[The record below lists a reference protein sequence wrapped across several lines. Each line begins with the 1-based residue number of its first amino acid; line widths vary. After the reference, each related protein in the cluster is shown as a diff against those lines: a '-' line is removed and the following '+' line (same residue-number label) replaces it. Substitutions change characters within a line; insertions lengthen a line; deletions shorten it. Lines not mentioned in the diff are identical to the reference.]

1 VLFQIYLVD
10 LHQCIFVLFSTRKM
24 LTLTTDNMNKRNL
37 LLVALGVL
45 LFAPLVAQT
54 TNSLQQDWHH
64 QAVANGFYGVN
75 SVEAYTFLKETNRTN
90 LKPIVVAVIDGD
102 LDTNHEDLKNNLWT
116 AKKAPKGYK
125 DVKHGW
131 NFLGT
136 TDGKQISKVGTE
148 AFREYK
154 RLRPKFENT
163 KPEDCNT
170 AAEKAEFA
178 YFLQVKKDAKIQSY
192 LNFFPYIKL
201 TFESYRLTDST
212 IKAQNLDVNTFILK
226 DLQHLKS
233 ADSVVQEY
241 IDAAQRSSMRYAETE
256 KWTDLYALQ
265 VDEFNTAVKRIKS
278 LDDLS
283 NPRFT
288 IGDDMKSL
296 KDKYYGNNQLID
308 SASYHG
314 TFVGGLIAADRNNK
328 IGIDGI
334 ASNAVLMGLRAV
346 PDGDEFDK
354 DIALA
359 IRFAVDNGANI
370 INMSFGKY
378 YSPNSEWVT
387 DAIAYALKNNVLVVQ
402 AAGNDNKNLDTIT
415 SYPIQPKTI
424 KAKENSY
431 LRIGASDYKGAKS
444 SFSNYGSQT
453 VDFFAPGEK
462 ITSTSTFNEY
472 KTANGT
478 SFSTPIV
485 SGVAALVWGAY
496 PSLKAY
502 QVAEILKLSAEKN
515 KSSQL
520 NGYAK
525 TAGIVDAYEALKIA
539 KDYVKK

>member
-1 VLFQIYLVD
+1 MRFLPYE
-10 LHQCIFVLFSTRKM
+10 R
-24 LTLTTDNMNKRNL
+24 LTLATFNMNKRNL
-37 LLVALGVL
+37 LLVALSVL
-45 LFAPLVAQT
+45 FSFPLVAQ
-54 TNSLQQDWHH
+54 NNNLQKDWHH
-64 QAVANGFYGVN
+64 QSVSNGLYGVN
-75 SVEAYTFLKETNRTN
+75 SIEAYRLVKELNST

-102 LDTNHEDLKNNLWT
+102 LDTNHEDLKSNLWT
-116 AKKAPKGYK
+116 AKKANKSYNGIA
-125 DVKHGW
+125 HGW

-136 TDGKQISKVGTE
+136 KDGKQISKVGTE

-154 RLRPKFENT
+154 RLRPKYENT
-163 KPEDCNT
+163 KLEDWSN
-170 AAEKAEFA
+170 AHDIAEYT
-178 YFLQVKKDAKIQSY
+178 YFLRVKKDAKIQSY

-201 TFESYRLTDST
+201 TFDSYRLTDST
-212 IKAQNLDVNTFILK
+212 IKAQNLDLNTFILK
-226 DLQHLKS
+226 DLTALKS
-233 ADSVVQEY
+233 ADSVVQDY

-256 KWTDLYALQ
+256 KWTDLYAMQ
-265 VDEFNTAVKRIKS
+265 VEEFNTAVKRIQS

-283 NPRFT
+283 NPRYE
-288 IGDDMKSL
+288 IGDNIKSL
-296 KDKYYGNNQLID
+296 KDKYYGNPQLID
-308 SASYHG
+308 SSSFHG
-314 TFVGGLIAADRNNK
+314 TFVGGLIAADRSNN

-334 ASNAVLMGLRAV
+334 AANALLMGIRAV

-378 YSPNSEWVT
+378 YSPNREWVT
-387 DAIAYALKNNVLVVQ
+387 DAIAYALKKNVLVIQ
-402 AAGNDNKNLDTIT
+402 AAGNDNKNLDTIA
-415 SYPIQPKTI
+415 SYPMKPAVV
-424 KAKENSY
+424 KAKEDSY

-444 SFSNYGSQT
+444 SFSNFGHQS

-496 PSLKAY
+496 PKLKAY
-502 QVAEILKLSAEKN
+502 EVAEILKLSAQKN

-520 NGYAK
+520 EGYAK
-525 TAGIVDAYEALKIA
+525 VAGIVDAYEALKIA
-539 KDYVKK
+539 KEYVKN